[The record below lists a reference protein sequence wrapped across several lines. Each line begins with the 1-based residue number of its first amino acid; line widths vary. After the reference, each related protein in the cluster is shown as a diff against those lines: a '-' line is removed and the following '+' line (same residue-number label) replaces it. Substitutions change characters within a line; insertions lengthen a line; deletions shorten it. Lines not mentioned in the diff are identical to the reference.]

1 MLLPPDVAGSVPL
14 KVDMLRVNSAGT
26 MVAALCSSKDKSRDQ
41 RLFVHCFE
49 NLATLVYDFDKARV
63 CTVVTCLTAANRHP

>member
-26 MVAALCSSKDKSRDQ
+26 MVSSLCSSKDKSRDQ

-49 NLATLVYDFDKARV
+49 NQTTLVYDFDKVGRRGDMSV
-63 CTVVTCLTAANRHP
+63 MVEPQLH